1 MKYYSTN
8 KIVSDVALKDAVI
21 KSLAAD
27 KGLFMPNSIKR
38 LPQEFFDN
46 IDKMSFQE
54 ISYRVADAYFGEDI
68 PAEDLKRIVYDT
80 IAFDAPVVEV
90 KKDVYS
96 LELFHG
102 PTLAFKD
109 VGGRFMAR
117 LLGYFVKNGRD

>member
-68 PAEDLKRIVYDT
+68 PTEELKRIVYDT

-90 KKDVYS
+90 KKMFIHWSCSTAPPLHSKTWAAV
-96 LELFHG
+96 LWH
-102 PTLAFKD
+102 AC
-109 VGGRFMAR
+109 
-117 LLGYFVKNGRD
+117 